1 MSNEGCPILGLRHSG
16 DFNLINEDIIMD
28 AICIATESYP
38 HAIDVIAGLQLDG
51 SSHVIIPLAIH
62 EITPAG
68 KTFHFCPV
76 LNVVDHVI
84 YTKLFIEFHTVAI
97 EGEGDFDLGI

>member
-28 AICIATESYP
+28 AICIATESHP
-38 HAIDVIAGLQLDG
+38 HVIDVIVSLQLDG
-51 SSHVIIPLAIH
+51 KRHVIIPSAIH
-62 EITPAG
+62 EITPTG
-68 KTFHFCPV
+68 KTFHFYPV
-76 LNVVDHVI
+76 LNVVNHVI

-97 EGEGDFDLGI
+97 EGEGDFDLTI